1 MLQSVVNEDM
11 EGVTDALVLQ
21 ELLYSLKKTT
31 GLKKSL
37 EVFDSLGCIISEIL
51 NITAEDVF
59 MSRDLSEKYTGSGGR
74 DLLHL
79 SVMINNEINTLYTL
93 DNAFTVFTELS
104 CVNPLTFFEKGGR
117 GKKHFNP

>member
-1 MLQSVVNEDM
+1 VLQSIVNEDM

-21 ELLYSLKKTT
+21 ELLYSLKKTV

-37 EVFDSLGCIISEIL
+37 EVFDSISCIISEVL

-59 MSRDLSEKYTGSGGR
+59 MSRELSEKYPDAGGR

-79 SVMINNEINTLYTL
+79 AVMITNEINTLYTL
-93 DNAFTVFTELS
+93 DNSFSVFTELS
-104 CVNPLTFFEKGGR
+104 CVNPLILFEKGGR
-117 GKKHFNP
+117 GK

>member
-1 MLQSVVNEDM
+1 MLQSVINEDM

-21 ELLYSLKKTT
+21 ELLYSLKKTV

-37 EVFDSLGCIISEIL
+37 EVFDSISCIISEVL

-59 MSRDLSEKYTGSGGR
+59 MSRELSEKYPNAGGR

-79 SVMINNEINTLYTL
+79 AVMINNGINTLYTL
-93 DNAFTVFTELS
+93 DNAFSVFTELS
-104 CVNPLTFFEKGGR
+104 CVNPLSLFAKGGP
-117 GKKHFNP
+117 GK